1 MTEPTDAL
9 LPCPFCGEAAK
20 HSFNSLYG
28 DMSMA
33 SCKSCGATAYA
44 PKWNRRAVLA
54 KWGQPAQAAEP
65 VAVVVPC
72 YTPSGKRVAL
82 CSAKQ
87 DLPIGTKL
95 YAAPQPSPTAQAD
108 NKKKAPTMSFHN
120 KPDYHIPELI
130 EALKA
135 HRLPH
140 DTPSQLADSF
150 RIGWMACRELAQA
163 DSVPA
168 VSDLPPLPA
177 PDLRDVGTK
186 PQEIKEFLKGYATE
200 YARTAIAARAPAD
213 SVQEDAAQRK
223 SHAD

>member
-1 MTEPTDAL
+1 MTDKTPSEAEL

-95 YAAPQPSPTAQAD
+95 YAAPQPSYTPQA
-108 NKKKAPTMSFHN
+108 
-120 KPDYHIPELI
+120 
-130 EALKA
+130 
-135 HRLPH
+135 
-140 DTPSQLADSF
+140 
-150 RIGWMACRELAQA
+150 
-163 DSVPA
+163 
-168 VSDLPPLPA
+168 
-177 PDLRDVGTK
+177 
-186 PQEIKEFLKGYATE
+186 
-200 YARTAIAARAPAD
+200 AD
-213 SVQEDAAQRK
+213 SVQEDAARYRLLRRGQHWSVIDGIGNDLRAEALDAAVDAARK
-223 SHAD
+223 QGASNDR